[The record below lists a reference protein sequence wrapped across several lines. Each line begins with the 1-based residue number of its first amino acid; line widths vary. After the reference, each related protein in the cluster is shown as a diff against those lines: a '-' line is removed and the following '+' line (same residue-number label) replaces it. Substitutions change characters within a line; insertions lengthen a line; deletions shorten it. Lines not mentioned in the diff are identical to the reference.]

1 MTVSPGGV
9 PHTPDT
15 VVFRILG
22 PLQVTGHC
30 GPVRIPP
37 GRQEVI
43 LAALLLEAN
52 RVVSTDYLVDLIW
65 DDEPP
70 DTARTQV
77 QICVS
82 RLRKLFTTA
91 GIAAAI
97 TTRPPGYALKTEG
110 DLVDAAIFA
119 RRVAEARAL
128 GKRRDIAGAVELL
141 RLAAELWQGDCLS
154 GVSSETLRSKALQLD
169 EERLTAA
176 ETRID
181 LELDLGR
188 HHQLVGEIQLLVRVH
203 PLRERLRG
211 QLMLA
216 LYRSGRQ
223 AEALES
229 YRVGRELLVEELG
242 LEPGGELRQLER
254 AILSGEVP
262 PVPLPGKGEGAALR
276 GGFRE
281 TEAPGAGFRDG
292 ADAPGTGFRAEAP
305 GGGAWWS
312 GRELPSPGE
321 AGAMGAE
328 LRDAGRGADP
338 SGAGSVGAGSVGAG
352 SVGPLGADGG
362 PAGARPGQ
370 STPGAGAA
378 GAGRP
383 GFGAPDASA
392 PGPGQQGAGPWGSGP
407 VRAGSVDAEPS
418 GPGESGG
425 GREGARPGSTTP
437 GAGTPGPG
445 PSDAGRPGAGPADA
459 GAADAGRRPGGG
471 PARAGAA
478 GRPLGAG
485 AETAGPGYG
494 GGSRFPALPGR
505 PGGTTDAL
513 GGALLGALLAGPTD
527 LGTGSGAPEGG
538 RDGALGPAGT
548 SAGGSAGLA
557 LLGHVRAGGSPGAES
572 RPETTAGVPDGFPGT
587 EYGPDATGGPGRLP
601 GAEYRPETT
610 HSPAGRTGTDY
621 PQETPGGAR
630 GSTGAE
636 YGPETTGGPGRL
648 PGAEYRPETAH
659 GPAGRT
665 GTEYP
670 QEITGGPGGFARAEY
685 RLEAAGGGL
694 PGAEYRSEG
703 GAGRAERPGGAY
715 GASAQ
720 GGPYREETPRQL
732 PADTSDFVGDEEQ
745 ILRIEGALLGDGT
758 RRAVGLAVIVGK
770 PGTGK
775 STLATHIAHRLSD
788 SAFPDGQLYCDLRGT
803 GTPATSGEVLGR
815 FLRALG
821 IPGPVIPESQDER
834 AEMYRT
840 LLASRRVLVVLD
852 DAASESQ
859 IRPLLPGSNSC
870 AVLVTSRVRLTGLP
884 GAHRVELDVMGTGHA
899 VELLVRVIG
908 ADRVAREGVAV
919 EALIRTVGGL
929 PLALR
934 IVAARLAARPHWT
947 LASMVHRLANERHR
961 LDELTHGEMTMRAS
975 LSLTHDGLAAEDR
988 RLLRLLSLAQGPT
1001 LPGWLAGPLLDDP
1014 RPFASDLLEPLV
1026 DVQMLDVVGMES
1038 TGGFRYRFHEIIR
1051 VFARE
1056 QLAAHHD
1063 PADQRAAT
1071 ARMLGGWMSLAEQ
1084 AHRRI
1089 YGGDFTVLHG
1099 GAPRWEP
1106 PAGCVE
1112 ELLVDPLEWLD
1123 SEHANLVQAVEH
1135 AAREGM
1141 DELCWDLAAT
1151 LATLFEGRGY
1161 FDDWERT
1168 HQLALECVRSAGNT
1182 RGTAALLGSLGVLY
1196 LGRSQSEESRAAL
1209 TSALGLFEELGDR
1222 QGLAL
1227 CHRDLA
1233 LLERMRGNEDHALT
1247 LYDRALR
1254 DFDRAGDVV
1263 GRAIVLTQSAHIW
1276 MRRGQ
1281 TSAAQSR
1288 LDEALGIYRSVGYT
1302 GGQARTLRR
1311 AGQLLQGQGEHERA
1325 VTTFTEVLELC
1336 RDSGDVIG
1344 EGHLLRDLGHAHA
1357 EMGRCEAAR
1366 GFYAQ
1371 ALSVR
1376 EQIMDQG
1383 GAALVRLD
1391 LARLLAASGGTG
1403 ERSRSRELLES
1414 AVRAFRDRRMGPE
1427 LAEAERLLGS
1437 APTGGSPA
1445 GRTPGSFSGTPPTV
1459 SGTVV
1464 PGAVVSGTVVSGTVV
1479 SGTVVSGA
1487 PLPGPAPAPV
1497 RAPAAGS
1504 AAGV

>member
-22 PLQVTGHC
+22 PLQVTGLS

-97 TTRPPGYALKTEG
+97 TTRPPGYVLKTEG
-110 DLVDAAIFA
+110 DLVDAAVFA
-119 RRVAEARAL
+119 RRLADARAL
-128 GKRRDIAGAVELL
+128 AKRGDAAGAVELL
-141 RLAAELWQGDCLS
+141 RAAGELWQGDCLS

-176 ETRID
+176 ETRIE

-242 LEPGGELRQLER
+242 LEPGGELRGLER
-254 AILSGEVP
+254 AILAGDVP
-262 PVPLPGKGEGAALR
+262 P
-276 GGFRE
+276 
-281 TEAPGAGFRDG
+281 
-292 ADAPGTGFRAEAP
+292 
-305 GGGAWWS
+305 
-312 GRELPSPGE
+312 
-321 AGAMGAE
+321 
-328 LRDAGRGADP
+328 
-338 SGAGSVGAGSVGAG
+338 
-352 SVGPLGADGG
+352 
-362 PAGARPGQ
+362 ARPPRP
-370 STPGAGAA
+370 TAA
-378 GAGRP
+378 
-383 GFGAPDASA
+383 F
-392 PGPGQQGAGPWGSGP
+392 
-407 VRAGSVDAEPS
+407 
-418 GPGESGG
+418 
-425 GREGARPGSTTP
+425 
-437 GAGTPGPG
+437 GTPGPG
-445 PSDAGRPGAGPADA
+445 PSFGTTGPRRDASGTGRDSGSGTAGTGPDPAYGTTGTVPDSGSGVTGARPDSRYGTTGTGPNHGYGTTGARPDSGLGLSGAGADSAFGATGAGPDSGLGSTGAGPGSAFGAVGGDRPSGGTAYGAGGSGADVA
-459 GAADAGRRPGGG
+459 GAGPDSGFDASGTGAGHGYGTTGTGPDSGRGTTGAGPGTAFGAAGGNRPGSG
-471 PARAGAA
+471 AAYSAGAA
-478 GRPLGAG
+478 GAGAAFGAVAVGRPGDGGGSAAAAGTGPGAPRASYGGPGTPGAPTASAGPQAPQSPDTPGNPLGTPTPQAPYDHGTPGNPLGAQTPQAPYDHG
-485 AETAGPGYG
+485 APAGPPGTPAYGHGTPGGPLGIPAPRAPQDHAAPQGPYGQGTPGFAPGHGPLLPTPFG
-494 GGSRFPALPGR
+494 GGAAPAWSPVPDR
-505 PGGTTDAL
+505 PADGGGMAAAYTAW
-513 GGALLGALLAGPTD
+513 GAAPASADGAPQWSA
-527 LGTGSGAPEGG
+527 GSGAGSG
-538 RDGALGPAGT
+538 RAGYPAPAPAPAGT
-548 SAGGSAGLA
+548 
-557 LLGHVRAGGSPGAES
+557 
-572 RPETTAGVPDGFPGT
+572 
-587 EYGPDATGGPGRLP
+587 
-601 GAEYRPETT
+601 
-610 HSPAGRTGTDY
+610 
-621 PQETPGGAR
+621 
-630 GSTGAE
+630 
-636 YGPETTGGPGRL
+636 
-648 PGAEYRPETAH
+648 
-659 GPAGRT
+659 
-665 GTEYP
+665 
-670 QEITGGPGGFARAEY
+670 
-685 RLEAAGGGL
+685 
-694 PGAEYRSEG
+694 
-703 GAGRAERPGGAY
+703 
-715 GASAQ
+715 
-720 GGPYREETPRQL
+720 PYREETPRQL
-732 PADTSDFVGDEEQ
+732 PADTSDFVGDEECIRRVEQ
-745 ILRIEGALLGDGT
+745 ALLGDGESGGV
-758 RRAVGLAVIVGK
+758 RRAVGVAVIVGK

-775 STLATHIAHRLSD
+775 STLATHIAHRLSET
-788 SAFPDGQLYCDLRGT
+788 AFPDGQLYCDLRGT

-821 IPGPVIPESQDER
+821 IPGPVLPESQDER

-859 IRPLLPGSNSC
+859 IRPLLPGSNTC

-884 GAHRVELDVMGTGHA
+884 GAHRVELDVMGTDHA

-908 ADRVAREGVAV
+908 PDRVAREPVAV

-988 RLLRLLSLAQGPT
+988 RLLRLLSLAQGQT
-1001 LPGWLAGPLLDDP
+1001 LPGWLAGALLDDP

-1056 QLAAHHD
+1056 QLAAHHEA
-1063 PADQRAAT
+1063 ADQHAAT

-1099 GAPRWEP
+1099 SAPRWEP
-1106 PAGCVE
+1106 PSECVD
-1112 ELLVDPLEWLD
+1112 ELLVDPLGWLD
-1123 SEHANLVQAVEH
+1123 SEHGNLVQAVEH
-1135 AAREGM
+1135 AAREQM
-1141 DELCWDLAAT
+1141 DELCWDLATT

-1161 FDDWERT
+1161 LDDWERT
-1168 HQLALECVRSAGNT
+1168 HLLALDSVRAAGNT
-1182 RGTAALLGSLGVLY
+1182 RGTAALLSSLGVLH
-1196 LGRSQSEESRAAL
+1196 LGRSQSEESRSAL
-1209 TSALGLFEELGDR
+1209 TTALGLFLELEDR
-1222 QGLAL
+1222 QGQAL

-1233 LLERMRGNEDHALT
+1233 LLERMRGNEDHALS

-1254 DFDRAGDVV
+1254 DFDQAGDVV

-1281 TSAAQSR
+1281 SSAAQTR

-1325 VTTFTEVLELC
+1325 VTTYTEVLELC
-1336 RDSGDVIG
+1336 RESGDVIG

-1391 LARLLAASGGTG
+1391 LARLLTANGGAG

-1414 AVRAFRDRRMGPE
+1414 AVRAFRDRGMERE
-1427 LAEAERLLGS
+1427 LAEAERLLA
-1437 APTGGSPA
+1437 AP
-1445 GRTPGSFSGTPPTV
+1445 
-1459 SGTVV
+1459 
-1464 PGAVVSGTVVSGTVV
+1464 
-1479 SGTVVSGA
+1479 
-1487 PLPGPAPAPV
+1487 
-1497 RAPAAGS
+1497 
-1504 AAGV
+1504 

>member
-22 PLQVTGHC
+22 PLQVTGLS

-97 TTRPPGYALKTEG
+97 TTRPPGYVLKTEG
-110 DLVDAAIFA
+110 DLVDAAVFA
-119 RRVAEARAL
+119 RRLADARAL
-128 GKRRDIAGAVELL
+128 AKRGDAPGAVELL
-141 RLAAELWQGDCLS
+141 RAAGELWQGDCLS

-176 ETRID
+176 ETRIE

-242 LEPGGELRQLER
+242 LEPGGELRGLER
-254 AILSGEVP
+254 AILAGDVP
-262 PVPLPGKGEGAALR
+262 PPHPPRPNPAFGTTTTNRGPEFGTPGTAPDSGFGATGTGPHPGYGATGTAPDPGFGATGTGPDSGCGTSGAGPDSAFGSTGAGPGPGYGTSGARPDSGLGPSGTGADPGFGASGSGPDSGLGTIGAGPGAAFGAV
-276 GGFRE
+276 GGGRPGGGAAYGAAG
-281 TEAPGAGFRDG
+281 TGAVVAGAGPDSGFG
-292 ADAPGTGFRAEAP
+292 ASGAGSGHGYGTAGTGPGSAAGTVGVASGAVAVGRPGDGGGAAAVGGAGAAAP
-305 GGGAWWS
+305 GGGV
-312 GRELPSPGE
+312 
-321 AGAMGAE
+321 AGAVTPAAPRALHGGPETPGVPTASAAPRAPHDAE
-328 LRDAGRGADP
+328 TRAGVG
-338 SGAGSVGAGSVGAG
+338 GSPHPPAPYGHGTPG
-352 SVGPLGADGG
+352 GPLGTAVAQTPYDRGG
-362 PAGARPGQ
+362 AGGRPGSGDPQ
-370 STPGAGAA
+370 HPYGHGAA
-378 GAGRP
+378 GAPLGIP
-383 GFGAPDASA
+383 APRAPQDHDA
-392 PGPGQQGAGPWGSGP
+392 
-407 VRAGSVDAEPS
+407 
-418 GPGESGG
+418 
-425 GREGARPGSTTP
+425 
-437 GAGTPGPG
+437 
-445 PSDAGRPGAGPADA
+445 
-459 GAADAGRRPGGG
+459 
-471 PARAGAA
+471 
-478 GRPLGAG
+478 PLGAAAPEGPYGQGMPGFAPGHGPLLPTPFGGG
-485 AETAGPGYG
+485 AAAAYTAWGAAPANADGAPAWSAGNG
-494 GGSRFPALPGR
+494 GGSGRAGYPAPV
-505 PGGTTDAL
+505 PA
-513 GGALLGALLAGPTD
+513 
-527 LGTGSGAPEGG
+527 
-538 RDGALGPAGT
+538 PAGT
-548 SAGGSAGLA
+548 
-557 LLGHVRAGGSPGAES
+557 
-572 RPETTAGVPDGFPGT
+572 
-587 EYGPDATGGPGRLP
+587 
-601 GAEYRPETT
+601 
-610 HSPAGRTGTDY
+610 
-621 PQETPGGAR
+621 
-630 GSTGAE
+630 
-636 YGPETTGGPGRL
+636 
-648 PGAEYRPETAH
+648 
-659 GPAGRT
+659 
-665 GTEYP
+665 
-670 QEITGGPGGFARAEY
+670 
-685 RLEAAGGGL
+685 
-694 PGAEYRSEG
+694 
-703 GAGRAERPGGAY
+703 
-715 GASAQ
+715 
-720 GGPYREETPRQL
+720 PYREETPRQL
-732 PADTSDFVGDEEQ
+732 PADTSDFVGDEQCIRRVEQ
-745 ILRIEGALLGDGT
+745 ALLGDGESGGV
-758 RRAVGLAVIVGK
+758 RRAVGVAVIVGK

-775 STLATHIAHRLSD
+775 STLATHIAHRLSET
-788 SAFPDGQLYCDLRGT
+788 AFPDGQLYCDLRGT

-821 IPGPVIPESQDER
+821 IPGPVLPESQDER

-859 IRPLLPGSNSC
+859 IRPLLPGSNTC

-884 GAHRVELDVMGTGHA
+884 GAHRVELDVMGTDHA

-908 ADRVAREGVAV
+908 PDRVAREPVAV

-988 RLLRLLSLAQGPT
+988 RLLRLLSLAQGQT
-1001 LPGWLAGPLLDDP
+1001 LPGWLAGALLDDP

-1056 QLAAHHD
+1056 QLAAHHEA
-1063 PADQRAAT
+1063 ADQHAAT

-1099 GAPRWEP
+1099 SAPRWEP
-1106 PAGCVE
+1106 PSECVD
-1112 ELLVDPLEWLD
+1112 ELLVDPLGWLD
-1123 SEHANLVQAVEH
+1123 SEHGNLVQAVEH
-1135 AAREGM
+1135 AAREQM
-1141 DELCWDLAAT
+1141 HELCWDLATT

-1161 FDDWERT
+1161 LDDWERT
-1168 HQLALECVRSAGNT
+1168 HLLALDSVRAAGNT
-1182 RGTAALLGSLGVLY
+1182 RGTAALLSSLGVLH
-1196 LGRSQSEESRAAL
+1196 LGRSQSEESRSAL
-1209 TSALGLFEELGDR
+1209 TTALGLFLELEDR
-1222 QGLAL
+1222 QGQAL

-1233 LLERMRGNEDHALT
+1233 LLERMRGNEDHALS

-1254 DFDRAGDVV
+1254 DFDQAGDVV

-1281 TSAAQSR
+1281 SSAAQTR

-1325 VTTFTEVLELC
+1325 VTTYTEVLELC
-1336 RDSGDVIG
+1336 RESGDVIG

-1376 EQIMDQG
+1376 EQIMDHG

-1391 LARLLAASGGTG
+1391 LARLLTANGGAG

-1414 AVRAFRDRRMGPE
+1414 AVRAFRDRGMERE
-1427 LAEAERLLGS
+1427 LAEAERLLA
-1437 APTGGSPA
+1437 AP
-1445 GRTPGSFSGTPPTV
+1445 
-1459 SGTVV
+1459 
-1464 PGAVVSGTVVSGTVV
+1464 
-1479 SGTVVSGA
+1479 
-1487 PLPGPAPAPV
+1487 
-1497 RAPAAGS
+1497 
-1504 AAGV
+1504 

>member
-22 PLQVTGHC
+22 PLQVTGLG

-82 RLRKLFTTA
+82 RLRKLFSA
-91 GIAAAI
+91 ARIAAAI

-110 DLVDAAIFA
+110 ELVDAAIFA

-128 GKRRDIAGAVELL
+128 GKRGEPAGAVELL
-141 RLAAELWQGDCLS
+141 LAAADLWQGDCLS

-254 AILSGEVP
+254 AILSGAVP
-262 PVPLPGKGEGAALR
+262 PAAFAGTSPGRTTGPDGTDGTEDARRASGGPVGTGSPGGSGSR
-276 GGFRE
+276 GGADGSG
-281 TEAPGAGFRDG
+281 APRFPDRPAASTPGGDGLRTPGNGDPAGVRPG
-292 ADAPGTGFRAEAP
+292 ADAPRDGT
-305 GGGAWWS
+305 
-312 GRELPSPGE
+312 
-321 AGAMGAE
+321 
-328 LRDAGRGADP
+328 
-338 SGAGSVGAGSVGAG
+338 
-352 SVGPLGADGG
+352 
-362 PAGARPGQ
+362 
-370 STPGAGAA
+370 
-378 GAGRP
+378 
-383 GFGAPDASA
+383 
-392 PGPGQQGAGPWGSGP
+392 
-407 VRAGSVDAEPS
+407 
-418 GPGESGG
+418 
-425 GREGARPGSTTP
+425 
-437 GAGTPGPG
+437 
-445 PSDAGRPGAGPADA
+445 
-459 GAADAGRRPGGG
+459 
-471 PARAGAA
+471 
-478 GRPLGAG
+478 
-485 AETAGPGYG
+485 
-494 GGSRFPALPGR
+494 SRLPALPGR
-505 PGGTTDAL
+505 AGGSGGADAL
-513 GGALLGALLAGPTD
+513 GGALVGALLAGPAEP
-527 LGTGSGAPEGG
+527 LGGG
-538 RDGALGPAGT
+538 RTPAGGATGAARPGGPAGGDGYRE
-548 SAGGSAGLA
+548 GGTFT
-557 LLGHVRAGGSPGAES
+557 GGAPA
-572 RPETTAGVPDGFPGT
+572 PGT
-587 EYGPDATGGPGRLP
+587 DVGWRA
-601 GAEYRPETT
+601 
-610 HSPAGRTGTDY
+610 
-621 PQETPGGAR
+621 PGGAGTEPGAPGAGGAAAGTPTDHR
-630 GSTGAE
+630 GVPAGQDAFTGDGGAE
-636 YGPETTGGPGRL
+636 L
-648 PGAEYRPETAH
+648 ATA
-659 GPAGRT
+659 ALFRDALA
-665 GTEYP
+665 
-670 QEITGGPGGFARAEY
+670 GPGGAGGAPADGRTADGFGPGGGTGAARAV
-685 RLEAAGGGL
+685 AGAPAGPWGVAPGAGGA
-694 PGAEYRSEG
+694 PGG
-703 GAGRAERPGGAY
+703 GAERPGGAY
-715 GASAQ
+715 GGGPAQ
-720 GGPYREETPRQL
+720 SGPYREETPRQL
-732 PADTSDFVGDEEQ
+732 PADTSDFVGDEDQ
-745 ILRIEGALLGDGT
+745 IRHIEGALLGDGT

-775 STLATHIAHRLSD
+775 STLATHIAHRLGD
-788 SAFPDGQLYCDLRGT
+788 AAFPGGQLYCDLRGT

-852 DAASESQ
+852 DAGSESQ

-884 GAHRVELDVMGTGHA
+884 GAHRVELDVMDTVRA

-908 ADRVAREGVAV
+908 AERVAREGVAV

-947 LASMVHRLANERHR
+947 IASMVHRLANERHR

-975 LSLTHDGLAAEDR
+975 LSLTHDGLASEDR
-988 RLLRLLSLAQGPT
+988 RLFRLLSLAKGPT

-1056 QLAAHHD
+1056 QLAAHHE

-1071 ARMLGGWMSLAEQ
+1071 GRMLGGWMSLAEQ

-1099 GAPRWEP
+1099 DAPRWEP
-1106 PAGCVE
+1106 PRGCVE

-1135 AAREGM
+1135 AAGEGM
-1141 DELCWDLAAT
+1141 DELCWDLATT

-1168 HQLALECVRSAGNT
+1168 HQLALECVRSTGNT
-1182 RGTAALLGSLGVLY
+1182 RGTAALLSSLGVLH
-1196 LGRSQSEESRAAL
+1196 LGRSQAGESRAAL
-1209 TSALGLFEELGDR
+1209 TEALGLFEELGDR

-1325 VTTFTEVLELC
+1325 VLTFTEVLELC

-1391 LARLLAASGGTG
+1391 LARLLAASGGAG

-1414 AVRAFRDRRMGPE
+1414 AVRAFRDRRMEPE
-1427 LAEAERLLGS
+1427 LAEAERMLGV
-1437 APTGGSPA
+1437 
-1445 GRTPGSFSGTPPTV
+1445 TPGTGVAPAA
-1459 SGTVV
+1459 GG
-1464 PGAVVSGTVVSGTVV
+1464 GAVVAAPGSVGAAPGVL
-1479 SGTVVSGA
+1479 SGA
-1487 PLPGPAPAPV
+1487 LPAAPGAAVAVV

>member
-1 MTVSPGGV
+1 MTSSPGGV
-9 PHTPDT
+9 PHTPDA

-22 PLQVTGHC
+22 PLQVTGRS

-82 RLRKLFTTA
+82 RLRKLFTKA

-97 TTRPPGYALKTEG
+97 TTRPPGYVLKTEG
-110 DLVDAAIFA
+110 DLVDAALFA
-119 RRVAEARAL
+119 RKVADARTLGRQGGAAEAA
-128 GKRRDIAGAVELL
+128 ELL
-141 RLAAELWQGDCLS
+141 RCAGELWEGDCLS

-169 EERLTAA
+169 EERLIAA
-176 ETRID
+176 ETRIE

-242 LEPGGELRQLER
+242 LEPGGELRRLES

-262 PVPLPGKGEGAALR
+262 PPSRPASDGYSPPPQVPYPGSAYPEGSSGASGR
-276 GGFRE
+276 PGG
-281 TEAPGAGFRDG
+281 APAQGAYGH
-292 ADAPGTGFRAEAP
+292 
-305 GGGAWWS
+305 GGGAPS
-312 GRELPSPGE
+312 DGRPG
-321 AGAMGAE
+321 
-328 LRDAGRGADP
+328 DGRPG
-338 SGAGSVGAGSVGAG
+338 
-352 SVGPLGADGG
+352 DGR
-362 PAGARPGQ
+362 PDGARPGGDAAGG
-370 STPGAGAA
+370 TAHGAA
-378 GAGRP
+378 
-383 GFGAPDASA
+383 
-392 PGPGQQGAGPWGSGP
+392 
-407 VRAGSVDAEPS
+407 
-418 GPGESGG
+418 
-425 GREGARPGSTTP
+425 T
-437 GAGTPGPG
+437 GTD
-445 PSDAGRPGAGPADA
+445 S
-459 GAADAGRRPGGG
+459 RR
-471 PARAGAA
+471 
-478 GRPLGAG
+478 
-485 AETAGPGYG
+485 
-494 GGSRFPALPGR
+494 
-505 PGGTTDAL
+505 
-513 GGALLGALLAGPTD
+513 
-527 LGTGSGAPEGG
+527 
-538 RDGALGPAGT
+538 
-548 SAGGSAGLA
+548 SAGGSLAGA
-557 LLGHVRAGGSPGAES
+557 P
-572 RPETTAGVPDGFPGT
+572 
-587 EYGPDATGGPGRLP
+587 LP
-601 GAEYRPETT
+601 V
-610 HSPAGRTGTDY
+610 PAG
-621 PQETPGGAR
+621 
-630 GSTGAE
+630 S
-636 YGPETTGGPGRL
+636 GPT
-648 PGAEYRPETAH
+648 
-659 GPAGRT
+659 
-665 GTEYP
+665 
-670 QEITGGPGGFARAEY
+670 GPGGRP
-685 RLEAAGGGL
+685 RGGSADPFDA
-694 PGAEYRSEG
+694 PGA
-703 GAGRAERPGGAY
+703 
-715 GASAQ
+715 
-720 GGPYREETPRQL
+720 YREETPRQL

-745 ILRIEGALLGDGT
+745 IGRIERALLGEGG

-775 STLATHIAHRLSD
+775 STLATHIAHRLTD
-788 SAFPDGQLYCDLRGT
+788 TGFPDGQLYCDLRGT
-803 GTPATSGEVLGR
+803 GAPATAAEVLGR

-884 GAHRVELDVMGTGHA
+884 GAYRVELDVMDTA
-899 VELLVRVIG
+899 RALELLVRVVG
-908 ADRVAREGVAV
+908 GDRVEREGVAA

-988 RLLRLLSLAQGPT
+988 KLLRLLSLAQGPT
-1001 LPGWLAGPLLDDP
+1001 LPGWLAGALLDDH
-1014 RPFASDLLEPLV
+1014 RPFPSDLLEPLV
-1026 DVQMLDVVGMES
+1026 DVQMLDVVGVES

-1056 QLAAHHD
+1056 QLAVHD
-1063 PADQRAAT
+1063 EPAAQSAALG
-1071 ARMLGGWMSLAEQ
+1071 RMMGGWMSLAEQ

-1099 GAPRWEP
+1099 TAPRWEP
-1106 PAGCVE
+1106 PASCVD

-1135 AAREGM
+1135 AAREQM
-1141 DELCWDLAAT
+1141 DELCWDLATT
-1151 LATLFEGRGY
+1151 LATLFEARGY

-1168 HQLALECVRSAGNT
+1168 HQLALEAVRAAGNR
-1182 RGTAALLGSLGVLY
+1182 RGSAALLSSLGVLH
-1196 LGRSQSEESRAAL
+1196 LGRSQPEESRAAL
-1209 TSALGLFEELGDR
+1209 TSALGVFQELGDR

-1233 LLERMRGNEDHALT
+1233 LLERMRGNEDRALT

-1254 DFDRAGDVV
+1254 DFDLVGDVV

-1281 TSAAQSR
+1281 TAAAQGR
-1288 LDEALGIYRSVGYT
+1288 LDEALSIYRSVGYT

-1325 VTTFTEVLELC
+1325 VRTFSEVLELC
-1336 RDSGDVIG
+1336 RDGGDVIG
-1344 EGHLLRDLGHAHA
+1344 EGHLLRDLGHAYA
-1357 EMGRCEAAR
+1357 DMGRGEAAQ
-1366 GFYAQ
+1366 GFYTQ

-1383 GAALVRLD
+1383 GAALVRMD
-1391 LARLLAASGGTG
+1391 LARLLASDGGAA
-1403 ERSRSRELLES
+1403 ERSRSRELLET
-1414 AVRAFRDRRMGPE
+1414 AVRTFRERRMEPE
-1427 LAEAERLLGS
+1427 LAEAERLLG
-1437 APTGGSPA
+1437 APADAVGAPADAVGVPA
-1445 GRTPGSFSGTPPTV
+1445 GAVGRPSGAVGGPAA
-1459 SGTVV
+1459 V
-1464 PGAVVSGTVVSGTVV
+1464 PGGAAVQPGVRRGLSGAAAVVGAEPAGSAGSLEPLTSGVRV
-1479 SGTVVSGA
+1479 
-1487 PLPGPAPAPV
+1487 PAT
-1497 RAPAAGS
+1497 GS

>member
-1 MTVSPGGV
+1 MTSSPGGV
-9 PHTPDT
+9 PHTPDA

-22 PLQVTGHC
+22 PLQVTGRS

-82 RLRKLFTTA
+82 RLRKLFTKA

-97 TTRPPGYALKTEG
+97 TTRPPGYVLKTEG
-110 DLVDAAIFA
+110 DLVDAALFA
-119 RRVAEARAL
+119 RKVADARTLGRQGGAAEAA
-128 GKRRDIAGAVELL
+128 ELL
-141 RLAAELWQGDCLS
+141 RCAGELWEGDCLS

-169 EERLTAA
+169 EERLIAA
-176 ETRID
+176 ETRIE

-242 LEPGGELRQLER
+242 LEPGGELRRLES

-262 PVPLPGKGEGAALR
+262 PPSRPGSDGYSPPPQVPYPGSAYPEGNSGASAR
-276 GGFRE
+276 PGG
-281 TEAPGAGFRDG
+281 APAGGAYGR
-292 ADAPGTGFRAEAP
+292 
-305 GGGAWWS
+305 GGGA
-312 GRELPSPGE
+312 P
-321 AGAMGAE
+321 AE
-328 LRDAGRGADP
+328 
-338 SGAGSVGAGSVGAG
+338 
-352 SVGPLGADGG
+352 
-362 PAGARPGQ
+362 
-370 STPGAGAA
+370 
-378 GAGRP
+378 GRP
-383 GFGAPDASA
+383 G
-392 PGPGQQGAGPWGSGP
+392 
-407 VRAGSVDAEPS
+407 E
-418 GPGESGG
+418 
-425 GREGARPGSTTP
+425 
-437 GAGTPGPG
+437 
-445 PSDAGRPGAGPADA
+445 
-459 GAADAGRRPGGG
+459 
-471 PARAGAA
+471 
-478 GRPLGAG
+478 
-485 AETAGPGYG
+485 
-494 GGSRFPALPGR
+494 GR
-505 PGGTTDAL
+505 PGGSR
-513 GGALLGALLAGPTD
+513 P
-527 LGTGSGAPEGG
+527 
-538 RDGALGPAGT
+538 DGASPGGDAAGGT
-548 SAGGSAGLA
+548 AHAAATGTDSLRSAGAGGS
-557 LLGHVRAGGSPGAES
+557 RAGAP
-572 RPETTAGVPDGFPGT
+572 
-587 EYGPDATGGPGRLP
+587 LP
-601 GAEYRPETT
+601 V
-610 HSPAGRTGTDY
+610 PAG
-621 PQETPGGAR
+621 
-630 GSTGAE
+630 S
-636 YGPETTGGPGRL
+636 GPT
-648 PGAEYRPETAH
+648 
-659 GPAGRT
+659 
-665 GTEYP
+665 
-670 QEITGGPGGFARAEY
+670 GPGGRP
-685 RLEAAGGGL
+685 RGGSADPFDA
-694 PGAEYRSEG
+694 PGA
-703 GAGRAERPGGAY
+703 
-715 GASAQ
+715 
-720 GGPYREETPRQL
+720 YREETPRQL

-745 ILRIEGALLGDGT
+745 IGRIERALLGEGG

-775 STLATHIAHRLSD
+775 STLATHIAHRLTD
-788 SAFPDGQLYCDLRGT
+788 TGFPDGQLYCDLRGT
-803 GTPATSGEVLGR
+803 GAPATAAEVLGR

-884 GAHRVELDVMGTGHA
+884 GAYRVELDVMDTA
-899 VELLVRVIG
+899 RALELLVRVVG
-908 ADRVAREGVAV
+908 GDRVEREGVAA

-988 RLLRLLSLAQGPT
+988 KLLRLLSLAQGPT
-1001 LPGWLAGPLLDDP
+1001 LPGWLAGALLDDH
-1014 RPFASDLLEPLV
+1014 RPFPSDLLEPLV
-1026 DVQMLDVVGMES
+1026 DVQMLDVVGVES

-1056 QLAAHHD
+1056 QLAVHD
-1063 PADQRAAT
+1063 EPAAQSAALG
-1071 ARMLGGWMSLAEQ
+1071 RMMGGWMSLAEQ

-1099 GAPRWEP
+1099 TAPRWEP
-1106 PAGCVE
+1106 PASCVD

-1135 AAREGM
+1135 AAREQM
-1141 DELCWDLAAT
+1141 DELCWDLATT
-1151 LATLFEGRGY
+1151 LATLFEARGY

-1168 HQLALECVRSAGNT
+1168 HQLALEAVRAAGNR
-1182 RGTAALLGSLGVLY
+1182 RGSAALLSSLGALH
-1196 LGRSQSEESRAAL
+1196 LGRSQPEESRAAL
-1209 TSALGLFEELGDR
+1209 TSALGVFQELGDR

-1233 LLERMRGNEDHALT
+1233 LLERMRGNEDRALT

-1254 DFDRAGDVV
+1254 DFDLVGDVV

-1281 TSAAQSR
+1281 TAAAQGR
-1288 LDEALGIYRSVGYT
+1288 LDEALSIYRSVGYT

-1325 VTTFTEVLELC
+1325 VRTFSEVLELC
-1336 RDSGDVIG
+1336 RDGGDVIG
-1344 EGHLLRDLGHAHA
+1344 EGHLLRDLGHAYA
-1357 EMGRCEAAR
+1357 DMGRGEAAQ
-1366 GFYAQ
+1366 GFYTQ

-1383 GAALVRLD
+1383 GAALVRMD
-1391 LARLLAASGGTG
+1391 LARLLASDGGAA
-1403 ERSRSRELLES
+1403 ERSRSRELLET
-1414 AVRAFRDRRMGPE
+1414 AVRTFRERRMEPE
-1427 LAEAERLLGS
+1427 LAEAERLLG
-1437 APTGGSPA
+1437 APADAVGAPADAVGVPADAVGRPSGAVGGPAAVPGGAAVRPGVRRGLSGAAAVVGAEPA
-1445 GRTPGSFSGTPPTV
+1445 GSAGPLEPLTSGV
-1459 SGTVV
+1459 RV
-1464 PGAVVSGTVVSGTVV
+1464 PAT
-1479 SGTVVSGA
+1479 
-1487 PLPGPAPAPV
+1487 
-1497 RAPAAGS
+1497 GS

>member
-22 PLQVTGHC
+22 PLQVTGLS

-97 TTRPPGYALKTEG
+97 TTRPPGYVLKTEG
-110 DLVDAAIFA
+110 DLVDAAVFA
-119 RRVAEARAL
+119 RRLADARAL
-128 GKRRDIAGAVELL
+128 AKRGDAPEAVELL
-141 RLAAELWQGDCLS
+141 RAAGELWQGDCLS

-176 ETRID
+176 ETRIE

-242 LEPGGELRQLER
+242 LEPGGELRGLER
-254 AILSGEVP
+254 AILAGDVP
-262 PVPLPGKGEGAALR
+262 PPRPPRPTTTFGTPDPRPPFGSTGPGRDSGFGAT
-276 GGFRE
+276 GTGPD
-281 TEAPGAGFRDG
+281 APFGTTGAGPNHG
-292 ADAPGTGFRAEAP
+292 YGT
-305 GGGAWWS
+305 S
-312 GRELPSPGE
+312 
-321 AGAMGAE
+321 
-328 LRDAGRGADP
+328 
-338 SGAGSVGAGSVGAG
+338 
-352 SVGPLGADGG
+352 
-362 PAGARPGQ
+362 GARPDSGLGP
-370 STPGAGAA
+370 SGTGADSGFGATGSGPDSGLGSAGAGPGSAFGAVDGNRPGDGAA
-378 GAGRP
+378 GAGVAEAGP
-383 GFGAPDASA
+383 ASGFDTSGTEASHGYGTTGSGPDSGLGSA
-392 PGPGQQGAGPWGSGP
+392 GAGPGSAFG
-407 VRAGSVDAEPS
+407 AVDGNRP
-418 GPGESGG
+418 GG
-425 GREGARPGSTTP
+425 GAAY
-437 GAGTPGPG
+437 GAGGAEADAAFG
-445 PSDAGRPGAGPADA
+445 AVAAGRPGDGGGSAAAGTGPGAPRASYGGPGTPGAPITSAGPHGPDT
-459 GAADAGRRPGGG
+459 PGS
-471 PARAGAA
+471 
-478 GRPLGAG
+478 PLGALASHAPYDHDSPRSPLGTPTPQAPYDHGTPGSPLG
-485 AETAGPGYG
+485 APTPQARYDHGTPAGPPGMPAYGHGAPFGIPAPRAPQEHDAPQGTPGFPPGRGPLLPTPFG
-494 GGSRFPALPGR
+494 GGTAPDRPAD
-505 PGGTTDAL
+505 GGGIAAAYTAW
-513 GGALLGALLAGPTD
+513 GAAPAGADGAPQWSA
-527 LGTGSGAPEGG
+527 GSGA
-538 RDGALGPAGT
+538 
-548 SAGGSAGLA
+548 GS
-557 LLGHVRAGGSPGAES
+557 
-572 RPETTAGVPDGFPGT
+572 
-587 EYGPDATGGPGRLP
+587 
-601 GAEYRPETT
+601 
-610 HSPAGRTGTDY
+610 GRTGY
-621 PQETPGGAR
+621 PAP
-630 GSTGAE
+630 
-636 YGPETTGGPGRL
+636 
-648 PGAEYRPETAH
+648 
-659 GPAGRT
+659 T
-665 GTEYP
+665 GT
-670 QEITGGPGGFARAEY
+670 
-685 RLEAAGGGL
+685 
-694 PGAEYRSEG
+694 
-703 GAGRAERPGGAY
+703 
-715 GASAQ
+715 
-720 GGPYREETPRQL
+720 PYREETPRQL
-732 PADTSDFVGDEEQ
+732 PADTSDFVGDEQCIRRVEQ
-745 ILRIEGALLGDGT
+745 ALLGDGESGGV
-758 RRAVGLAVIVGK
+758 RRAVGVAVIVGK

-775 STLATHIAHRLSD
+775 STLATHIAHRLSET
-788 SAFPDGQLYCDLRGT
+788 AFPDGQLYCDLRGT

-821 IPGPVIPESQDER
+821 IPGPVLPDSQDER

-859 IRPLLPGSNSC
+859 IRPLLPGSNTC

-884 GAHRVELDVMGTGHA
+884 GAHRVELDVMGTDHA

-908 ADRVAREGVAV
+908 PDRVAREPVAV

-988 RLLRLLSLAQGPT
+988 RLLRLLSLAQGQT
-1001 LPGWLAGPLLDDP
+1001 LPGWLAGALLDDP

-1056 QLAAHHD
+1056 QLAAHHEA
-1063 PADQRAAT
+1063 ADQHAAT

-1099 GAPRWEP
+1099 SAPRWEP
-1106 PAGCVE
+1106 PSECVD
-1112 ELLVDPLEWLD
+1112 ELLVDPLGWLD
-1123 SEHANLVQAVEH
+1123 SEHGNLVQAVEH
-1135 AAREGM
+1135 AAREQM
-1141 DELCWDLAAT
+1141 DELCWDLATT

-1161 FDDWERT
+1161 LDDWERT
-1168 HQLALECVRSAGNT
+1168 HLLALDSVRAAGNT
-1182 RGTAALLGSLGVLY
+1182 RGTAALLSSLGVLH
-1196 LGRSQSEESRAAL
+1196 LGRSQSEESRSAL
-1209 TSALGLFEELGDR
+1209 TTALGLFLELEDR
-1222 QGLAL
+1222 QGQAL

-1233 LLERMRGNEDHALT
+1233 LLERMRGNEDHALS

-1254 DFDRAGDVV
+1254 DFDQAGDVV

-1281 TSAAQSR
+1281 SSAAQTR

-1325 VTTFTEVLELC
+1325 VTTYTEVLELC
-1336 RDSGDVIG
+1336 RESGDVIG

-1391 LARLLAASGGTG
+1391 LARLLTANGGAG

-1414 AVRAFRDRRMGPE
+1414 AVRAFRDRGMERE
-1427 LAEAERLLGS
+1427 LAEAERLLA
-1437 APTGGSPA
+1437 AP
-1445 GRTPGSFSGTPPTV
+1445 
-1459 SGTVV
+1459 
-1464 PGAVVSGTVVSGTVV
+1464 
-1479 SGTVVSGA
+1479 
-1487 PLPGPAPAPV
+1487 
-1497 RAPAAGS
+1497 
-1504 AAGV
+1504 

>member
-1 MTVSPGGV
+1 MTVSPGGA
-9 PHTPDT
+9 PHTPDA

-22 PLQVTGHC
+22 PLQVTGLR

-82 RLRKLFTTA
+82 RLRKLFTAAT
-91 GIAAAI
+91 IAAAI
-97 TTRPPGYALKTEG
+97 TTRPPGYVLKTEG
-110 DLVDAAIFA
+110 DLVDAAVFA
-119 RRVAEARAL
+119 RRVADARAL
-128 GKRRDIAGAVELL
+128 RKRGETAEAAELL
-141 RLAAELWQGDCLS
+141 RAAGELWQGDCLS

-176 ETRID
+176 ETRIE

-242 LEPGGELRQLER
+242 LEPGDELRALER
-254 AILSGEVP
+254 AILSSTVP
-262 PVPLPGKGEGAALR
+262 PLPPREPATRPVSTPTWPPTASARPANGGKGTDRPTAGPIGSDWPAAGPPGADRPTGGATVPGWPTTGDTGSDRPKPGGADWPTGGPTDSGWPTTGDTGADRPRPAGADWPTGGATVPGWPTTGRTGSDWPASGPTGADRPRPGGADWPTGRTPGPTVGPPRPDSPVAGPTGTDRLR
-276 GGFRE
+276 GG
-281 TEAPGAGFRDG
+281 APE
-292 ADAPGTGFRAEAP
+292 PGRP
-305 GGGAWWS
+305 GGG
-312 GRELPSPGE
+312 PSPTGPTGE
-321 AGAMGAE
+321 ATDRAA
-328 LRDAGRGADP
+328 AGPPHSTTGADWLTGVLTAP
-338 SGAGSVGAGSVGAG
+338 TIEPAAAPADEAASERVAGGQAGGAGGAAARGN
-352 SVGPLGADGG
+352 LGALPTPFGG
-362 PAGARPGQ
+362 GLVPP
-370 STPGAGAA
+370 
-378 GAGRP
+378 
-383 GFGAPDASA
+383 FAPA
-392 PGPGQQGAGPWGSGP
+392 PGPGQGYADPERQWPPAF
-407 VRAGSVDAEPS
+407 DARTGHP
-418 GPGESGG
+418 
-425 GREGARPGSTTP
+425 AAAT
-437 GAGTPGPG
+437 
-445 PSDAGRPGAGPADA
+445 RPGAHP
-459 GAADAGRRPGGG
+459 
-471 PARAGAA
+471 
-478 GRPLGAG
+478 
-485 AETAGPGYG
+485 
-494 GGSRFPALPGR
+494 
-505 PGGTTDAL
+505 
-513 GGALLGALLAGPTD
+513 
-527 LGTGSGAPEGG
+527 
-538 RDGALGPAGT
+538 
-548 SAGGSAGLA
+548 
-557 LLGHVRAGGSPGAES
+557 
-572 RPETTAGVPDGFPGT
+572 
-587 EYGPDATGGPGRLP
+587 
-601 GAEYRPETT
+601 
-610 HSPAGRTGTDY
+610 
-621 PQETPGGAR
+621 
-630 GSTGAE
+630 
-636 YGPETTGGPGRL
+636 
-648 PGAEYRPETAH
+648 
-659 GPAGRT
+659 RT
-665 GTEYP
+665 GTEGDPHRGEAPDAGPGPYP
-670 QEITGGPGGFARAEY
+670 GTPGAAAGAGVGGYPGSGGDVGPGGY
-685 RLEAAGGGL
+685 PGAAGGSGH
-694 PGAEYRSEG
+694 
-703 GAGRAERPGGAY
+703 
-715 GASAQ
+715 GAS
-720 GGPYREETPRQL
+720 YKEETPRQL
-732 PADTSDFVGDEEQ
+732 PADTSDFVGDDALIGRVEQ
-745 ILRIEGALLGDGT
+745 ALLGSGDGDGNGGG
-758 RRAVGLAVIVGK
+758 RRAVGVAVIVGK

-775 STLATHIAHRLSD
+775 STLATHIAHRLSET
-788 SAFPDGQLYCDLRGT
+788 AFPDGQLYCDLRGT
-803 GTPATSGEVLGR
+803 GTPATSAEVLGR

-859 IRPLLPGSNSC
+859 LRPLLPGSNTC

-884 GAHRVELDVMGTGHA
+884 GAHRVELDVMGTAHA
-899 VELLVRVIG
+899 VELLTRVIG
-908 ADRVAREGVAV
+908 PDRVAREPVAV

-975 LSLTHDGLAAEDR
+975 LSLTHDGLASEDR
-988 RLLRLLSLAQGPT
+988 RLLRLLSLAQGQT
-1001 LPGWLAGPLLDDP
+1001 LPGWLAGALLDDP

-1056 QLAAHHD
+1056 QLAAHHE
-1063 PADQRAAT
+1063 PADQQAAT

-1106 PAGCVE
+1106 PASCVD

-1135 AAREGM
+1135 AAREQL
-1141 DELCWDLAAT
+1141 DELCWDLATT

-1161 FDDWERT
+1161 LDDWERT
-1168 HQLALECVRSAGNT
+1168 HRLALESTRAAGNT
-1182 RGTAALLGSLGVLY
+1182 RGTAALLSSLGVLH
-1196 LGRSQSEESRAAL
+1196 LGRSQSEESRSAL
-1209 TSALGLFEELGDR
+1209 TTALGLFQELDDR
-1222 QGLAL
+1222 QGQAL

-1233 LLERMRGNEDHALT
+1233 LLERMRGNEDHALS

-1254 DFDRAGDVV
+1254 GFDQAGDVV

-1281 TSAAQSR
+1281 SSAAQTR

-1325 VTTFTEVLELC
+1325 VTTYTEVLELC

-1391 LARLLAASGGTG
+1391 LARLLAANGGAG

-1414 AVRAFRDRRMGPE
+1414 AVLAFRDRGMEQE
-1427 LAEAERLLGS
+1427 LAEAERLLGAS
-1437 APTGGSPA
+1437 
-1445 GRTPGSFSGTPPTV
+1445 
-1459 SGTVV
+1459 
-1464 PGAVVSGTVVSGTVV
+1464 
-1479 SGTVVSGA
+1479 
-1487 PLPGPAPAPV
+1487 
-1497 RAPAAGS
+1497 
-1504 AAGV
+1504 

>member
-22 PLQVTGHC
+22 PLQVTGLS

-97 TTRPPGYALKTEG
+97 TTRPPGYVLKTEG
-110 DLVDAAIFA
+110 DLVDAAVFA
-119 RRVAEARAL
+119 RRLADARAL
-128 GKRRDIAGAVELL
+128 AKRGDAPEAVELL
-141 RLAAELWQGDCLS
+141 RAAGELWQGDCLS

-176 ETRID
+176 ETRIE

-242 LEPGGELRQLER
+242 LEPGGELRGLER
-254 AILSGEVP
+254 AILAGDVP
-262 PVPLPGKGEGAALR
+262 PPRPPRPTTTFGTPDPRPPFGSTGPGRDSGFGATGTGPDAPFGITGAGPNHGYGTSGARPDSGLGPSGTGADSGFGATGSGPDSGRGSAGAGPGSAFGAVDGNRPGSGAAYSA
-276 GGFRE
+276 GGS
-281 TEAPGAGFRDG
+281 GAGVAG
-292 ADAPGTGFRAEAP
+292 AGPASGFDASGTGAGHGYGTTGTGPDSGRGTTGAGPGSAFGAVDGNRP
-305 GGGAWWS
+305 GGGAAYS
-312 GRELPSPGE
+312 AGGAEADAAFGAVAAGRAGDGGGSAAAAGTGPGAPRASYGGPGTPGGPIASAAPQGPDTPGSPLGALASQAPYDHDSPRSPLGTPTPQAPYDHGTPGSPLGAPTPQAPYDHGAPAGPPGMPAYGHGAPFGIPAPRAPQDHDAPQGTPGFPPGRGPLLPTPFGGGAAPDRPADGGGIAAAYTAWGAAP
-321 AGAMGAE
+321 AGADGAPQWS
-328 LRDAGRGADP
+328 AG
-338 SGAGSVGAGSVGAG
+338 SGAGS
-352 SVGPLGADGG
+352 
-362 PAGARPGQ
+362 
-370 STPGAGAA
+370 
-378 GAGRP
+378 
-383 GFGAPDASA
+383 
-392 PGPGQQGAGPWGSGP
+392 
-407 VRAGSVDAEPS
+407 
-418 GPGESGG
+418 
-425 GREGARPGSTTP
+425 
-437 GAGTPGPG
+437 
-445 PSDAGRPGAGPADA
+445 
-459 GAADAGRRPGGG
+459 
-471 PARAGAA
+471 
-478 GRPLGAG
+478 
-485 AETAGPGYG
+485 
-494 GGSRFPALPGR
+494 
-505 PGGTTDAL
+505 
-513 GGALLGALLAGPTD
+513 
-527 LGTGSGAPEGG
+527 
-538 RDGALGPAGT
+538 
-548 SAGGSAGLA
+548 
-557 LLGHVRAGGSPGAES
+557 
-572 RPETTAGVPDGFPGT
+572 
-587 EYGPDATGGPGRLP
+587 
-601 GAEYRPETT
+601 
-610 HSPAGRTGTDY
+610 GRTGY
-621 PQETPGGAR
+621 PAP
-630 GSTGAE
+630 
-636 YGPETTGGPGRL
+636 
-648 PGAEYRPETAH
+648 
-659 GPAGRT
+659 T
-665 GTEYP
+665 GT
-670 QEITGGPGGFARAEY
+670 
-685 RLEAAGGGL
+685 
-694 PGAEYRSEG
+694 
-703 GAGRAERPGGAY
+703 
-715 GASAQ
+715 
-720 GGPYREETPRQL
+720 PYREETPRQL
-732 PADTSDFVGDEEQ
+732 PADTSDFVGDEQCIRRVEQ
-745 ILRIEGALLGDGT
+745 ALLGDGESGGV
-758 RRAVGLAVIVGK
+758 RRAVGVAVIVGK

-775 STLATHIAHRLSD
+775 STLATHIAHRLSET
-788 SAFPDGQLYCDLRGT
+788 AFPDGQLYCDLRGT

-821 IPGPVIPESQDER
+821 IPGPVLPDSQDER

-859 IRPLLPGSNSC
+859 IRPLLPGSNTC

-884 GAHRVELDVMGTGHA
+884 GAHRVELDVMGTDHA

-908 ADRVAREGVAV
+908 PDRVAREPVAV

-988 RLLRLLSLAQGPT
+988 RLLRLLSLAQGQT
-1001 LPGWLAGPLLDDP
+1001 LPGWLAGALLDDP

-1056 QLAAHHD
+1056 QLAAHHEA
-1063 PADQRAAT
+1063 ADQHAAT

-1099 GAPRWEP
+1099 SAPRWEP
-1106 PAGCVE
+1106 PSECVD
-1112 ELLVDPLEWLD
+1112 ELLVDPLGWLD
-1123 SEHANLVQAVEH
+1123 SEHGNLVQAVEH
-1135 AAREGM
+1135 AAREQM
-1141 DELCWDLAAT
+1141 DELCWDLATT

-1161 FDDWERT
+1161 LDDWERT
-1168 HQLALECVRSAGNT
+1168 HLLALDSVRAAGNT
-1182 RGTAALLGSLGVLY
+1182 RGTAALLSSLGVLH
-1196 LGRSQSEESRAAL
+1196 LGRSQSEESRSAL
-1209 TSALGLFEELGDR
+1209 TTALGLFLELEDR
-1222 QGLAL
+1222 QGQAL

-1233 LLERMRGNEDHALT
+1233 LLERMRGNEDHALS

-1254 DFDRAGDVV
+1254 DFDQAGDVV

-1281 TSAAQSR
+1281 SSAAQTR

-1325 VTTFTEVLELC
+1325 VTTYTEVLELC
-1336 RDSGDVIG
+1336 RESGDVIG

-1391 LARLLAASGGTG
+1391 LARLLTANGGAG

-1414 AVRAFRDRRMGPE
+1414 AVRAFRDRGMERE
-1427 LAEAERLLGS
+1427 LAEAEKLLA
-1437 APTGGSPA
+1437 AP
-1445 GRTPGSFSGTPPTV
+1445 
-1459 SGTVV
+1459 
-1464 PGAVVSGTVVSGTVV
+1464 
-1479 SGTVVSGA
+1479 
-1487 PLPGPAPAPV
+1487 
-1497 RAPAAGS
+1497 
-1504 AAGV
+1504 

>member
-1 MTVSPGGV
+1 M
-9 PHTPDT
+9 
-15 VVFRILG
+15 
-22 PLQVTGHC
+22 
-30 GPVRIPP
+30 RIPP

-43 LAALLLEAN
+43 LAALLLETN

-82 RLRKLFTTA
+82 RLRKLFSKA
-91 GIAAAI
+91 AIAAAI
-97 TTRPPGYALKTEG
+97 TTRPPGYVLKTEG
-110 DLVDAAIFA
+110 DLVDSAVFA
-119 RRVAEARAL
+119 RHVADARTLSRQGATAEAA
-128 GKRRDIAGAVELL
+128 ELL
-141 RLAAELWQGDCLS
+141 RSAGELWQGDCLS

-181 LELDLGR
+181 LELALGR

-242 LEPGGELRQLER
+242 LEPGAELRRLES

-262 PVPLPGKGEGAALR
+262 PVPSA
-276 GGFRE
+276 
-281 TEAPGAGFRDG
+281 GAGGGGYGSAPAGREAAGGG
-292 ADAPGTGFRAEAP
+292 ADA
-305 GGGAWWS
+305 
-312 GRELPSPGE
+312 
-321 AGAMGAE
+321 
-328 LRDAGRGADP
+328 
-338 SGAGSVGAGSVGAG
+338 GS
-352 SVGPLGADGG
+352 D
-362 PAGARPGQ
+362 
-370 STPGAGAA
+370 
-378 GAGRP
+378 
-383 GFGAPDASA
+383 
-392 PGPGQQGAGPWGSGP
+392 
-407 VRAGSVDAEPS
+407 
-418 GPGESGG
+418 
-425 GREGARPGSTTP
+425 
-437 GAGTPGPG
+437 
-445 PSDAGRPGAGPADA
+445 ADA
-459 GAADAGRRPGGG
+459 GAAVPAADRSVPHDIGSGSGSGTAGVASAPPGG
-471 PARAGAA
+471 
-478 GRPLGAG
+478 
-485 AETAGPGYG
+485 
-494 GGSRFPALPGR
+494 
-505 PGGTTDAL
+505 
-513 GGALLGALLAGPTD
+513 
-527 LGTGSGAPEGG
+527 GSGAP
-538 RDGALGPAGT
+538 
-548 SAGGSAGLA
+548 
-557 LLGHVRAGGSPGAES
+557 
-572 RPETTAGVPDGFPGT
+572 
-587 EYGPDATGGPGRLP
+587 
-601 GAEYRPETT
+601 
-610 HSPAGRTGTDY
+610 
-621 PQETPGGAR
+621 
-630 GSTGAE
+630 
-636 YGPETTGGPGRL
+636 
-648 PGAEYRPETAH
+648 
-659 GPAGRT
+659 
-665 GTEYP
+665 
-670 QEITGGPGGFARAEY
+670 
-685 RLEAAGGGL
+685 AAGGER
-694 PGAEYRSEG
+694 PD
-703 GAGRAERPGGAY
+703 GRA
-715 GASAQ
+715 SAPA
-720 GGPYREETPRQL
+720 GNTPAAGSPYREEVPRQL

-745 ILRIEGALLGDGT
+745 IVHIEQTLLGGGG
-758 RRAVGLAVIVGK
+758 RRAVGVAVIVGK

-775 STLATHIAHRLSD
+775 STLATHIAHRLGETG
-788 SAFPDGQLYCDLRGT
+788 FPDGQLYCDLRGT
-803 GTPATSGEVLGR
+803 GTPATSTEVLGR

-859 IRPLLPGSNSC
+859 IRPLLPGSNRC

-884 GAHRVELDVMGTGHA
+884 GAHRVELDVMSTGHA
-899 VELLVRVIG
+899 LELLARVVG
-908 ADRVAREGVAV
+908 ADRVRCEEVAA
-919 EALIRTVGGL
+919 EALVRTVGGL

-975 LSLTHDGLAAEDR
+975 LCLTHDGLAPEDR
-988 RLLRLLSLAQGPT
+988 RLLRLLSLAKGPT
-1001 LPGWLAGPLLDDP
+1001 LPGWLAGALLDDR
-1014 RPFASDLLEPLV
+1014 RPFPSDLLEPLV
-1026 DVQMLDVVGMES
+1026 DVQMLDVVGVES

-1056 QLAAHHD
+1056 QLAAHD
-1063 PADQRAAT
+1063 EPAAQTQAL

-1099 GAPRWEP
+1099 SAPRWEP
-1106 PAGCVE
+1106 PASCVD

-1123 SEHANLVQAVEH
+1123 SEQANLVQAVEH
-1135 AAREGM
+1135 AAEHQM
-1141 DELCWDLAAT
+1141 HELCWDLATT
-1151 LATLFEGRGY
+1151 LTTLFEGRGY
-1161 FDDWERT
+1161 FDEWERT
-1168 HQLALECVRSAGNT
+1168 HQLALAAVRSAGNT

-1196 LGRSQSEESRAAL
+1196 LGRSQLAESHTSL
-1209 TSALGLFEELGDR
+1209 TTALGLFRELDDR

-1233 LLERMRGNEDHALT
+1233 LLERMRGDEESALT

-1254 DFDRAGDVV
+1254 DFDRVGDVV

-1281 TSAAQSR
+1281 TATAQGR

-1311 AGQLLQGQGEHERA
+1311 AGQLQQAQGEHEGA
-1325 VTTFTEVLELC
+1325 VRTFTEVLELC

-1344 EGHLLRDLGHAHA
+1344 EGHLLRDLGAAHA
-1357 EMGRCEAAR
+1357 EMGRGEAAR

-1383 GAALVRLD
+1383 GAAVIRLD
-1391 LARLLAASGGTG
+1391 LARLLAASGGAG

-1414 AVRAFRDRRMGPE
+1414 AVRAFRERRMQPE
-1427 LAEAERLLGS
+1427 LAEAERMLG
-1437 APTGGSPA
+1437 T
-1445 GRTPGSFSGTPPTV
+1445 R
-1459 SGTVV
+1459 
-1464 PGAVVSGTVVSGTVV
+1464 AVV
-1479 SGTVVSGA
+1479 
-1487 PLPGPAPAPV
+1487 V
-1497 RAPAAGS
+1497 RAPAAET